1 MQDLWDRLEAH
12 LREYAPPVLATLNPP
27 ATDAQ
32 IRAAEQRL
40 ARRLPADLVASLKV
54 HDGQR
59 EERAP
64 LIPAEHDKRR
74 RRIATWGEPA
84 SLDVIVRATL
94 VERGLFERA
103 PGWVDRYEL
112 RGPVRRDGKWDWI
125 DFCAPGTADR
135 LAVDLSPAAGGQQG
149 QVLSIFRDNE
159 IVVLAD
165 GYRTWFEQ
173 LVERYE
179 AGRYFFKEEDG
190 ALVAYD
196 RWNPNAED

>member
-1 MQDLWDRLEAH
+1 LWDRLEAY

-40 ARRLPADLVASLKV
+40 ERKLPADLIASLKV

-84 SLDVIVRATL
+84 SLEVIVRATL

-103 PGWVDRYEL
+103 PGTSCA
-112 RGPVRRDGKWDWI
+112 GP
-125 DFCAPGTADR
+125 CAATGNGTGSTSAP
-135 LAVDLSPAAGGQQG
+135 PARATGWP
-149 QVLSIFRDNE
+149 SI
-159 IVVLAD
+159 
-165 GYRTWFEQ
+165 
-173 LVERYE
+173 
-179 AGRYFFKEEDG
+179 
-190 ALVAYD
+190 
-196 RWNPNAED
+196 